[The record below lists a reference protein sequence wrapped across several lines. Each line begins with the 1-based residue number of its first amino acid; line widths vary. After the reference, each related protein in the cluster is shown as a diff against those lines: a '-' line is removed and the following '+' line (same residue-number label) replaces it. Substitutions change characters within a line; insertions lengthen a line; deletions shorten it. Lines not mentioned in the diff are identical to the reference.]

1 MKNFHFYPI
10 LFLSICFISPLKVK
24 CITMHD
30 NVSFSKIKFDSSFEI
45 IYSLFQTTN
54 LVQNEIPIV
63 TKVIETEPNFMA
75 SWPNISSWGNKKRKH
90 GRYKENEMNEEG
102 PYFLFDRYTNG
113 QPDDYIKLNN
123 KLSEVR
129 KIIKN
134 DDYFR
139 LIYIEI
145 LAQADS
151 NLEICSESNDD
162 FCVGASRAKAAAFVY
177 LIGLKADKTNFTVSE
192 RNAYRDKVL
201 NYFKYVKAKGLDN
214 FWDNASWIPIGGQ
227 LASLL
232 GALGNW
238 EELVERSKELTNI
251 LQAYDMIKWG
261 YKLDN
266 ELDYSSTDIEEK
278 LEEYGL
284 RIIDKY
290 VVPIHRRAANGV
302 YLFAQNNY
310 SLIIS
315 ASMISAAI
323 EFNDFG
329 VRWFNVESRPNRWAE
344 SGYSYIH
351 KTLWKGSGKM
361 SNEDTFIWQN
371 GLKS

>member
-1 MKNFHFYPI
+1 MYCA
-10 LFLSICFISPLKVK
+10 FLSFYIIAPIDVICK
-24 CITMHD
+24 TT
-30 NVSFSKIKFDSSFEI
+30 SKKDSLTYWNLDSTYEE
-45 IYSLFQTTN
+45 IYSLFQTFILDQINT
-54 LVQNEIPIV
+54 PIISPISHS
-63 TKVIETEPNFMA
+63 TPKLA

-90 GRYKENEMNEEG
+90 GRYRENEMNETG
-102 PYFLFDRYTNG
+102 PYFLFDRYTDG
-113 QPDDYIKLNN
+113 QLDDYSKLNN
-123 KLSEVR
+123 KLKSIR
-129 KIIKN
+129 AQII
-134 DDYFR
+134 DISLPFG
-139 LIYIEI
+139 LIYQKI
-145 LAQADS
+145 LTQA
-151 NLEICSESNDD
+151 NLDLIICSESNDD

-177 LIGLKADKTNFTVSE
+177 LIGLKADYSNFTVAE

-201 NYFKYVKAKGLDN
+201 IYFKYVKAKGLDN

-278 LEEYGL
+278 LEEFGL